1 MTTPEEA
8 ELRAAVLRRLDHLDQ
23 LAEQCTPD
31 RPAEPART
39 APPAGAVVAGE
50 VELPEQAS
58 ARNELGRLADG
69 WKLLLETHG
78 PGPDGHCL
86 ACSGSRRHRRWPC
99 GVWLTAS
106 RHLLDD
112 GGDPASGP
120 RRPSRRNPPLP
131 RPRQHDS

>member
-23 LAEQCTPD
+23 LAEQCTPAPGE
-31 RPAEPART
+31 PAEPART
-39 APPAGAVVAGE
+39 VPRT
-50 VELPEQAS
+50 ELPEQAS

-86 ACSGSRRHRRWPC
+86 ICSGSRRHRRWPC

-112 GGDPASGP
+112 GDDPASGS
-120 RRPSRRNPPLP
+120 RRPARRNPPLP
-131 RPRQHDS
+131 RPRQHER